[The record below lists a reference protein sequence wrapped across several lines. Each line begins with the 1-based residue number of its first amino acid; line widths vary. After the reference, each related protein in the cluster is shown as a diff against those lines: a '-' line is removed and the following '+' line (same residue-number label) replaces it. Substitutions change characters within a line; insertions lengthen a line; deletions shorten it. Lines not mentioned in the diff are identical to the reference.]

1 MLPAPP
7 SRKLA
12 IVTCMDAR
20 LDLFAA
26 FDLKLGEAHILRNA
40 GGLVTDDVLRSLA
53 ISQRAL
59 DTREIAIVHHTRCG
73 MDGFDDISFRLEL
86 TSETGAVPTW
96 DVPGFTDLRAQV
108 QRSVDAVR
116 NCAWLP
122 HRDAVTGYI
131 YDVETDEL
139 QATT

>member
-7 SRKLA
+7 SRRLA

-20 LDLFAA
+20 LDLFDA
-26 FDLKLGEAHILRNA
+26 FDLELGEAHILRNA

-86 TSETGAVPTW
+86 AERDRRRPDLGRARLHRPARPGAAQRRRGAQLPLAAAPRRGHAATS
-96 DVPGFTDLRAQV
+96 
-108 QRSVDAVR
+108 
-116 NCAWLP
+116 
-122 HRDAVTGYI
+122 
-131 YDVETDEL
+131 
-139 QATT
+139 TTSRRTSFR